1 MNAGGVE
8 MKDKSVMRGYQH
20 NHSDL
25 SYRAVAMPVVVGNVP
40 VEVDHETLL
49 LRDRS
54 LRTLD
59 HIRQRTNP
67 AQVERSPPAVRQAN
81 HGPDAGYG

>member
-1 MNAGGVE
+1 MTAQGPKTTMNAGGVE
-8 MKDKSVMRGYQH
+8 MKEKSVMRGYQH
-20 NHSDL
+20 SYSDL

-54 LRTLD
+54 LRMLD
-59 HIRQRTNP
+59 HHIRQ
-67 AQVERSPPAVRQAN
+67 
-81 HGPDAGYG
+81 